1 MFQPC
6 TGCMH
11 AQRAQIDAALRY
23 GEGLRPVARQWGLSK
38 TAVGRHRTRHLEA
51 TAAQVETPA
60 PPTAVVVPPVPP
72 RISLLSHRNSNLFV
86 TLPLAP

>member
-1 MFQPC
+1 MVPFS
-6 TGCMH
+6 
-11 AQRAQIDAALRY
+11 AL
-23 GEGLRPVARQWGLSK
+23 GVALQEGVGLRTVARQWGLSK

-72 RISLLSHRNSNLFV
+72 RISLLSHRIRSKIHRIHYS
-86 TLPLAP
+86 